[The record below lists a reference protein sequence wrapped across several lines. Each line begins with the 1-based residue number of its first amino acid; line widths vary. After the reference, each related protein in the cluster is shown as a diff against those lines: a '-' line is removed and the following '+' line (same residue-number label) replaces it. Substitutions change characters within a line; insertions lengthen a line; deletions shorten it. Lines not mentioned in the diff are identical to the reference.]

1 MSTVHGHVNNANG
14 VWSEATLGLTRFF
27 VNDLSV
33 LESSIK
39 PALISWNWAMMKD
52 LSLGVGTFS
61 VSEGVFPEV
70 KSRPTVLLSPSFSLV
85 NGWTTISYGRTR
97 SLFQNGKEEGLS

>member
-1 MSTVHGHVNNANG
+1 M
-14 VWSEATLGLTRFF
+14 
-27 VNDLSV
+27 NDLSV

-39 PALISWNWAMMKD
+39 LKPALISRNRMMKD
-52 LSLGVGTFS
+52 LSLDVGTFS